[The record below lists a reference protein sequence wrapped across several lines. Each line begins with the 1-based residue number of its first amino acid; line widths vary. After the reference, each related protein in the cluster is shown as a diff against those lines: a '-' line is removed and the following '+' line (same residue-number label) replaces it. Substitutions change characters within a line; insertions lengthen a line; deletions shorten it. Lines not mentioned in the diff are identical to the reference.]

1 MTCAAGVEVRVV
13 QRARGGEAKAKVRRR
28 HAVFANL
35 KKVWRVEA
43 TGHRLRFTAAEAV
56 LAGTFCSVVPI
67 WKKFGSGGPDAR
79 AGERTPEPVAGMSD
93 DDWDTDAD
101 HVAPPDSKGT
111 GAGQRAVENPFAQN
125 RQHSEDVLEQKRQ
138 SSAEAVREAPKV
150 VKRSGGGSIGGGG
163 GEPCASCSKTVYPAE
178 KVAAG
183 KAVWH
188 KDCFACGSCAKK
200 LSLHS
205 YRLDRTTN
213 TPFCPAHLPAE
224 DRGDRASPVS
234 KLTPAAPAA
243 ASPAGAAP
251 ATAAPASPAPAVPSA
266 AAAIQT
272 QGGSPSAP
280 RLISEKRTMS
290 FGGGGEKCA
299 TCNKTA
305 YAAEQIPAQGRIF
318 HRACFRCTECR

>member
-1 MTCAAGVEVRVV
+1 
-13 QRARGGEAKAKVRRR
+13 
-28 HAVFANL
+28 
-35 KKVWRVEA
+35 
-43 TGHRLRFTAAEAV
+43 
-56 LAGTFCSVVPI
+56 
-67 WKKFGSGGPDAR
+67 
-79 AGERTPEPVAGMSD
+79 MSD

-125 RQHSEDVLEQKRQ
+125 RRHSEEILEQKRQ
-138 SSAEAVREAPKV
+138 SSAEAAREAPKV
-150 VKRSGGGSIGGGG
+150 VKRTGGGSIGGGG
-163 GEPCASCSKTVYPAE
+163 GEPCASCGKTVYPAE

-205 YRLDRTTN
+205 YRLDRATN
-213 TPFCPAHLPAE
+213 KPYCPAHLPPE

-234 KLTPAAPAA
+234 KPTPAAPAA
-243 ASPAGAAP
+243 A
-251 ATAAPASPAPAVPSA
+251 ATAAPAPAAPTA
-266 AAAIQT
+266 AAAIPT

-280 RLISEKRTMS
+280 RPTSEKRTMS

-318 HRACFRCTECR
+318 HRACFRCTECRTQLGANNWCIDSGGQLFCKPHFMQLLKAGGDAPHRRDWLGLGLGLGLGWG